1 MQLKKD
7 REKGSKIV
15 FKPQSALRTKVEG
28 EKVFSL
34 LFVYLCREAGPEI
47 CKSGLGLGA
56 RALGAR

>member
-15 FKPQSALRTKVEG
+15 FKPQGALRTKVEG

-34 LFVYLCREAGPEI
+34 LFVHLCRKAGPDI
-47 CKSGLGLGA
+47 
-56 RALGAR
+56 